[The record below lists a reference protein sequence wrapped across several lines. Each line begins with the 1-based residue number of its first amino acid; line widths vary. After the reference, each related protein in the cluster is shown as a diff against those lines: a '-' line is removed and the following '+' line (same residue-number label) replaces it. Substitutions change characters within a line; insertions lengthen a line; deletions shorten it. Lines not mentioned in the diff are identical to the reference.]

1 MSNRNYYYL
10 ISSLPKLRLDDYAE
24 RYRLDN
30 FITDLGKLLTEEHFV
45 FVRDILCSYDNALV
59 IDALL
64 GYESPRFSRHGNWM
78 FDEVKRSLRSAEY
91 RFSDY
96 INEFLAEYNS
106 QKKERGFSRA
116 ELEDMLAAKFYSK
129 MAVHPN
135 QLIKGYFTFDRDLR
149 NILVALNKKKFDI
162 DRDSCVGD
170 LEDEVINNLRRSSLS
185 DFGLS
190 RDLDYILELIEHF
203 KADDIVSFQ
212 KYVDQLRWNKI
223 DSINTFKYFEI
234 DALLGYLI
242 KFLLVERWHAL
253 GIQTGD
259 DIFRQR
265 TKVSLATA

>member
-10 ISSLPKLRLDDYAE
+10 ISSLPKLRLDDYKE

-30 FITDLGKLLTEEHFV
+30 YITDLKKHLTEEHFC
-45 FVRDILCSYDNALV
+45 FVQDIL
-59 IDALL
+59 
-64 GYESPRFSRHGNWM
+64 
-78 FDEVKRSLRSAEY
+78 
-91 RFSDY
+91 
-96 INEFLAEYNS
+96 
-106 QKKERGFSRA
+106 QKKERGLSRVNRDDV
-116 ELEDMLAAKFYSK
+116 LQQQFYLK
-129 MAVHPN
+129 MTAHPN
-135 QLIKGYFTFDRDLR
+135 EFIRNYFIFDRDLR
-149 NILVALNKKKFDI
+149 NILVAINKKKFDI
-162 DRDSCVGD
+162 DGDGYVGD
-170 LEDEVINNLRRSSLS
+170 SEDEVINNLRRSSLS

-190 RDLDYILELIEHF
+190 PDLDYIPELIEHF

-242 KFLLVERWHAL
+242 KFMLVERWHAL
-253 GIQTGD
+253 DIQTGD